1 MKKIK
6 KATTK
11 TTAIKKIK
19 EPISSRIA
27 KAVSSAKRIS
37 ERIVGYIPYDVRFVK
52 AKYTGK
58 TQKPAKITAL
68 EKGIIGILLV
78 DDCPSYERIGTIL
91 GLDVVNDKAEKAIL
105 DSAMNILRGYNA
117 VEGDDSCIALTTHG
131 RTYAEKGE
139 RPETYSSIFELYIDL
154 THPNWLD
161 IKSGIGKNSSKIEE
175 INTPCQELTISLDD
189 IKTYAGKQATN
200 VHFPQDRFLLESAN
214 WIEGHEASYKI
225 FICFV
230 QNVANSEDVRAFVY
244 DENIESINEAFS
256 NQINSDEDLKK
267 ELLGKCIALECQED
281 TETTILQTEEVE
293 EAIASIPEEIKSAEK
308 SLIQEEQR
316 ITEES
321 PSDIQAQEQEKSIQR
336 DRLRKKALYDS
347 LSFELELHKMF
358 TEDDADEIWLISPWI
373 RQSAF
378 MHDRGPMIETFLQD
392 DSKKVFIAYSE
403 PARVNDDKPMVDEL
417 VEPKIQQLEDQYPN
431 FFYVQLPEFHLKNV
445 FEVRGDQKVL
455 FSGSFNVLS
464 FSVSENQTHIR
475 REEMT
480 LAHHTVAKRKYEDFQ
495 IEFAQIY
502 AQRIKK
508 QLESLKPEE
517 YANYNTEKLDY
528 FLSIDNA
535 EINQMFSPLQDMI
548 EEQAIRSLKEDTLR
562 RLTNLD
568 QRLVA
573 ARNSGGI
580 NAKDKK
586 KFSEELSKLCK
597 IISDNFTLKE
607 DPSIQEHLNA
617 TTEKVDTLQVK
628 AIFPGRSRNQ
638 DKRQQAM
645 TKHDSGENA
654 SSDSN
659 IIEKANNIVTR
670 GNPSSKQEL
679 WELLVAL
686 LYLYTER
693 QLVQGALR
701 NHLKKIV
708 SEMEEL
714 YDGLKIEASPRNP
727 DATSITFM
735 IEGDG
740 ISFNNLYLG
749 NTRSDYERYAK
760 LHRRR
765 VQWAKRE
772 NLESILSQ
780 F

>member
-1 MKKIK
+1 MKS
-6 KATTK
+6 TPK
-11 TTAIKKIK
+11 TTAMKKVK

-37 ERIVGYIPYDVRFVK
+37 ERIVGYIPYDVHFVK

-105 DSAMNILRGYNA
+105 DSAMDILRGYNA
-117 VEGDDSCIALTTHG
+117 IEGDDSCIALTTHG

-154 THPNWLD
+154 AHPNWLD

-189 IKTYAGKQATN
+189 IKTYAEIQATN

-214 WIEGHEASYKI
+214 WIEGYEASYKI

-244 DENIESINEAFS
+244 DENIESINEPFS
-256 NQINSDEDLKK
+256 NQINSDEELKK

-281 TETTILQTEEVE
+281 TETTILQAEEVE
-293 EAIASIPEEIKSAEK
+293 EAIAHIPEEIKSAEQ

-316 ITEES
+316 IIEES
-321 PSDIQAQEQEKSIQR
+321 QSDKQSQEQEKSTQR
-336 DRLRKKALYDS
+336 NRLRKKALYDS

-403 PARVNDDKPMVDEL
+403 PAHVKDDKPMVDES

-445 FEVRGDQKVL
+445 FEVRGEQKVL

-480 LAHHTVAKRKYEDFQ
+480 LAHHTVAKRKYEDIQ
-495 IEFAQIY
+495 IEFAQVY
-502 AQRIKK
+502 AQRIKE
-508 QLESLKPEE
+508 QLESLKPDEF
-517 YANYNTEKLDY
+517 ANYNTDKLDY
-528 FLSIDNA
+528 FLSINNA
-535 EINQMFSPLQDMI
+535 QINQMFSPLQDMI
-548 EEQAIRSLKEDTLR
+548 EEQAIRSLKEDTLN
-562 RLTNLD
+562 RLTSLD
-568 QRLVA
+568 QQLVA
-573 ARNSGGI
+573 ARISGGV

-586 KFSEELSKLCK
+586 KFSEELSKLRK
-597 IISDNFTLKE
+597 VISDNFTLRD
-607 DPSIQEHLNA
+607 DPSIQEHLNT
-617 TTEKVDTLQVK
+617 TTEKFDTLQVK
-628 AIFPGRSRNQ
+628 AIFPGRNRNQ
-638 DKRQQAM
+638 DKRQQAPPR
-645 TKHDSGENA
+645 HDSGISA

-693 QLVQGALR
+693 QLVQTALR

-708 SEMEEL
+708 SEMEEF

-749 NTRSDYERYAK
+749 NTRPDYERYAK
-760 LHRRR
+760 LYRRR

-772 NLESILSQ
+772 NLTSILNQ

>member
-11 TTAIKKIK
+11 TTAIKKVK

-189 IKTYAGKQATN
+189 IKTYAEKQATN

-267 ELLGKCIALECQED
+267 ELLGKCIVLECQED
-281 TETTILQTEEVE
+281 TETTILQAEEVE

-308 SLIQEEQR
+308 SHIQEEQR

-321 PSDIQAQEQEKSIQR
+321 PSDIQTQEQEKSIQR

-378 MHDRGPMIETFLQD
+378 MHDRGPMIESFLQD

-403 PARVNDDKPMVDEL
+403 PARINDDKPMVDES

-573 ARNSGGI
+573 ARNSGGV

-638 DKRQQAM
+638 DKRQQAT
-645 TKHDSGENA
+645 TKHDSGANA

-693 QLVQGALR
+693 QLVQGTLR
-701 NHLKKIV
+701 SHLKKIV
-708 SEMEEL
+708 SEMEEF
-714 YDGLKIEASPRNP
+714 YDGLKIESSPRNP

-735 IEGDG
+735 VEDDG

-749 NTRSDYERYAK
+749 NTRSEYDRYAK

-765 VQWAKRE
+765 VQWARRE
-772 NLESILSQ
+772 NLGSILSQ